1 MGTVGFMYVF
11 THICTHP
18 HTDTHIHN
26 NNSPNGHQFESEW
39 EAGKAREGLEGRKV
53 MKEMM

>member
-1 MGTVGFMYVF
+1 MDAVGFMYVF